1 MKNLQYITLAS
12 TLLAGCS
19 EDNDVQPVQVTNNRY
34 ETRDFRE
41 VSKGYGSDRNA
52 PCVEIDV
59 PGFDYITVSA
69 ADPKGGCISLKE
81 LTKGDL
87 LSNDS
92 GIKTL
97 AFYVDGKRLKIED
110 VKASPVLNENVG
122 MSLDAGKHYLTV
134 RACDF
139 VDNCA
144 KRDVDIYVF
153 SDGKIVENQEIT
165 NDITA
170 PIINLKD
177 VELVDGKVNFKNAYV
192 QDQESGVALVE
203 AYLKTGRFGDPEPLG
218 RWTYDSYEDRVE
230 LSDLLTIQDLK
241 RGKLN
246 IISKNG
252 QGLVSEET
260 IKLK

>member
-19 EDNDVQPVQVTNNRY
+19 EDNDVQPVQVTNNSY
-34 ETRDFRE
+34 EVREFRE
-41 VSKGYGSDRNA
+41 ASKGYGSDRNA

-81 LTKGDL
+81 LTNGDL
-87 LSNDS
+87 ISSDS
-92 GIKTL
+92 GVKTL
-97 AFYVDGKRLKIED
+97 AYFVDGRLLKIED
-110 VKASPVLNENVG
+110 VKASPVLKENIG
-122 MSLDAGKHYLTV
+122 MSFEAGKHYLTV

-139 VDNCA
+139 VDNCS
-144 KRDVDIYVF
+144 KREEDIYVF
-153 SDGKIVENQEIT
+153 SDGKIVRNDELV
-165 NDITA
+165 NDISA

-177 VELVDGKVNFKNAYV
+177 VELVDGKVSFKNAYV

-203 AYLKTGRFGDPEPLG
+203 AYLQTGRFGDPKPLG
-218 RWTYDSYEDRVE
+218 RWTYDSYEERVE

-241 RGKLN
+241 KGKLSV
-246 IISKNG
+246 ISKNG
-252 QGLVSEET
+252 HGLVSEET